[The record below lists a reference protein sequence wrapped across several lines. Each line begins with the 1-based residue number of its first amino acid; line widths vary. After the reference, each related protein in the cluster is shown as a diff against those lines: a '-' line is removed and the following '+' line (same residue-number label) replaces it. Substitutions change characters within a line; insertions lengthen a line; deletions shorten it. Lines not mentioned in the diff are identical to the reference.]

1 MATFTSRFKRDA
13 GNTLDLKTVIHLG
26 IKRFF
31 ILSATFAA
39 FWLTEIDAAG
49 QFAHTQDVEA
59 VCGNVCTQRTECF
72 QPLIQFCRA
81 QVAE

>member
-1 MATFTSRFKRDA
+1 MATLAGRFKCDA
-13 GNTLDLKTVIHLG
+13 GNTLDLKTVVHLG

-49 QFAHTQDVEA
+49 QFAHTQDVKA
-59 VCGNVCTQRTECF
+59 VCGNVSTQW
-72 QPLIQFCRA
+72 QNASSP
-81 QVAE
+81 

>member
-1 MATFTSRFKRDA
+1 MATLAGRFKCDA
-13 GNTLDLKTVIHLG
+13 GNTLDLKTVVHLG

-49 QFAHTQDVEA
+49 QFAHTGCQSRLRQCQHAADRMLPA
-59 VCGNVCTQRTECF
+59 
-72 QPLIQFCRA
+72 LIQFCRT
-81 QVAE
+81 QIAE